1 MPLVP
6 SVWAIVNC
14 TFATKAMAL
23 KINPEDWNL
32 LSVEDQEKT
41 KEVISSFFKGQS
53 IELDPSAPQL
63 SKAGEELSFSWCKT
77 ACQVA
82 QAAAI
87 VACAGE
93 PICTTLAIAA
103 GEACKDAC

>member
-1 MPLVP
+1 M
-6 SVWAIVNC
+6 
-14 TFATKAMAL
+14 TL
-23 KINPEDWNL
+23 KINPEDWNR
-32 LSVEDQEKT
+32 LSIEDQTKT
-41 KEVISSFFKGQS
+41 EEVISSFFKGQS

-63 SKAGEELSFSWCKT
+63 SLTDAELSFSWCRT